1 MPVRTAEARWEGD
14 LRSGKGHVK
23 LGSGAYEGAY
33 SFATRFGEEPGSNP
47 EELIGA
53 AHASCFSMA
62 LAAGL
67 SRDGHPPTSIE
78 TNAKVHLEKDD
89 AGFKISR
96 IELTTVGDVPGID
109 AATFQKAADDAKKGC
124 PVSRALTGVD
134 ISLNASLK
142 G

>member
-33 SFATRFGEEPGSNP
+33 SFATRFGDEPGSNP

-67 SRDGHPPTSIE
+67 SRDGHPPRSIE
-78 TNAKVHLEKDD
+78 TNATVHLDKDD
-89 AGFKISR
+89 AGFKISH
-96 IELTTVGDVPGID
+96 IELKTVGDVPGID
-109 AATFQKAADDAKKGC
+109 AATFVKAAEDAKKGC
-124 PVSRALTGVD
+124 PVSRALAGVD
-134 ISLNASLK
+134 ISLDASFK
-142 G
+142 A